1 MLRGIFNDPDRYV
14 RQYWSDVK
22 DCYFTGDG
30 ARCDADGYFWVMGRV
45 DDVIN
50 VSGHRLGTAEI
61 ESALVSHASVAE
73 AAVVGM
79 PHEMKGQGIAAF
91 VTLRS
96 GVKPNDALK
105 KELMGTVIT
114 QIGSLAR
121 PDQIRF
127 TDSLPKTRSGKIMR
141 RLLKEIASG
150 GEVKGD
156 ITTLEDFSV
165 VAKLKEQDET

>member
-30 ARCDADGYFWVMGRV
+30 ARRDADGYFWVMGRV

-61 ESALVSHASVAE
+61 ESALVSHKSVAE

-79 PHEMKGQGIAAF
+79 PHELKGQGIAAF
-91 VTLRS
+91 VTLRR
-96 GVKPNDALK
+96 GVTPSPELK
-105 KELMGTVIT
+105 KELMQTVAHE
-114 QIGSLAR
+114 IGGLAR

-127 TDSLPKTRSGKIMR
+127 TEALPKTRSGKIMR
-141 RLLKEIASG
+141 RLLKEMASG

-156 ITTLEDFSV
+156 VTTLEDFSV
-165 VAKLKEQDET
+165 LAKLKETEEA